1 VGSPGNRPSQAAA
14 NRIMLHPSRTA
25 TPRRQDPAAMPRKR
39 PTAADIGAYL
49 DGTAGADD
57 RRRIAQEIL
66 RDPDASAR
74 LRLYRQQVRELHRLY
89 DGVLEEPIPD
99 RLKHLLARGGHR
111 GGGGPAGG
119 G

>member
-1 VGSPGNRPSQAAA
+1 
-14 NRIMLHPSRTA
+14 MLHPTRTA
-25 TPRRQDPAAMPRKR
+25 TQRRQDPAAMPRRK
-39 PTAADIGAYL
+39 PTTADIGAYL
-49 DGTAGADD
+49 DGAAGADD

-74 LRLYRQQVRELHRLY
+74 MRLYRQQVRELHRLY

-99 RLKHLLARGGHR
+99 RLKDLLARGGNR
-111 GGGGPAGG
+111 GGDPPGG